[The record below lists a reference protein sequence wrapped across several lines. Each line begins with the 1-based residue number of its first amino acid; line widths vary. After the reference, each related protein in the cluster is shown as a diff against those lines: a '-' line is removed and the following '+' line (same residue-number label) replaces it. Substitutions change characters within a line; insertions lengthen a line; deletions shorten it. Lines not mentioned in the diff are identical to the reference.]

1 MPNTIYFENQKI
13 DKIYRYGFYYL
24 LAFIV
29 IILWLCFIPTYNFFI
44 KDVMGAK
51 NYQEVVHLVML
62 LLGFYVCFVF
72 TSTINS
78 VFIANGRLELFL
90 LETLVVKLTV
100 YPIYFILY
108 KLNIWIPTLDSISIM
123 FGIGLVV
130 GFVFSSVIGIIVL
143 QYNDPFKRLTRHI
156 KQKILKNK

>member
-1 MPNTIYFENQKI
+1 
-13 DKIYRYGFYYL
+13 
-24 LAFIV
+24 
-29 IILWLCFIPTYNFFI
+29 
-44 KDVMGAK
+44 MGAK

-62 LLGFYVCFVF
+62 LLGFYVCFAF

-78 VFIANGRLELFL
+78 VFIANGRLGLFL
-90 LETLVVKLTV
+90 LETLAVKLTV

-130 GFVFSSVIGIIVL
+130 GSVFQVL
-143 QYNDPFKRLTRHI
+143 
-156 KQKILKNK
+156 